1 MRSTHNTYDPSCIV
15 DHDSIETEHAVFS
28 VQIPRTIFL
37 IAAIVAATACRPAA
51 PAPAAAEGSAAR
63 AAAVEAP
70 VATQAGSGAATTP
83 TTQPTDTS
91 PRTRELTQTP
101 DAEVGTLPE
110 GVGLPIGT
118 TVPAV
123 SVATLN
129 ETQLALTE
137 YFANGPTMVVFY
149 RGGWCPYCNFQL
161 RELTQQYAEFTER
174 NLQLVAISVDTVDA
188 ASQTNAAFEI
198 PFPVLSDPDLLAH
211 NAFAVSF
218 PLDNAEVERLTGFG
232 IDLEAASG
240 RDHHTIA
247 VPSIFIVD
255 RGGVVRWGHANREY
269 RQRPSTSQLLAAYDA
284 LQLPAATADTAGA
297 PE

>member
-1 MRSTHNTYDPSCIV
+1 M
-15 DHDSIETEHAVFS
+15 FS
-28 VQIPRTIFL
+28 VPHLRTLFL
-37 IAAIVAATACRPAA
+37 VAAIAASTACRPTA
-51 PAPAAAEGSAAR
+51 PAPAEGSAALP
-63 AAAVEAP
+63 ATVEAP
-70 VATQAGSGAATTP
+70 AATQAGSGAATTP
-83 TTQPTDTS
+83 TTQPADTA
-91 PRTRELTQTP
+91 PRTRELTPTP

-110 GVGLPIGT
+110 GVGLPVGT
-118 TVPAV
+118 AVPAV

-129 ETQLALTE
+129 GTQLALTE

-161 RELTQQYAEFTER
+161 RELTQQYGEFTRR

-269 RQRPSTSQLLAAYDA
+269 RQRPSTAQLLAAYDA
-284 LQLPAATADTAGA
+284 LQLPAAADTAGA
-297 PE
+297 AE